1 MIGNLM
7 QGFAAAMDPLL
18 LLTLVLSV
26 AAGLIIGA
34 MPGLSA
40 TMGVAILIPLTF
52 GMEAEQGLFILVA
65 IFISA
70 VQGGSLPAVLINT
83 PGTPAAAATTF
94 DGYALA
100 KNGQA
105 GRAIGIAQVSSFIGL
120 IISWAV
126 LISISPLIAKIALKL
141 SLIHI

>member
-1 MIGNLM
+1 MIDNLI
-7 QGFAAAMDPLL
+7 QGFAIAMDPVLL
-18 LLTLVLSV
+18 ITLVLSV

-70 VQGGSLPAVLINT
+70 VQGGYSWR
-83 PGTPAAAATTF
+83 F
-94 DGYALA
+94 H
-100 KNGQA
+100 
-105 GRAIGIAQVSSFIGL
+105 SF
-120 IISWAV
+120 A
-126 LISISPLIAKIALKL
+126 
-141 SLIHI
+141 